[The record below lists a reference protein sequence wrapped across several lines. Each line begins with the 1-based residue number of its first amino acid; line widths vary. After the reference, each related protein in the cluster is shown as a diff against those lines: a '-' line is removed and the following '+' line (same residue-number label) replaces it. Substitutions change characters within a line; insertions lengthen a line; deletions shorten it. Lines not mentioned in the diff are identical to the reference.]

1 MKSIGLKLTLLVVRA
16 FEVVEVLEG
25 DLLEDGVDGLRV
37 EALAN
42 DLQQLLK
49 ELRDLSRDLS
59 DFSFTNGNLII
70 IHDNDLSRK
79 IF

>member
-1 MKSIGLKLTLLVVRA
+1 MKNRNGRSLKLTLLVVRA

-42 DLQQLLK
+42 VLYKVLG
-49 ELRDLSRDLS
+49 E
-59 DFSFTNGNLII
+59 NY
-70 IHDNDLSRK
+70 
-79 IF
+79 